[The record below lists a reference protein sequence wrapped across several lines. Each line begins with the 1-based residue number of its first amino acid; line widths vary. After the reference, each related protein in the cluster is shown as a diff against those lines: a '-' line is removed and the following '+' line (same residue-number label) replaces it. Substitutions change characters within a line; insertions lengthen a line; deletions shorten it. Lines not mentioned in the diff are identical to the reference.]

1 MLYDFQQIRCVEID
15 HVIVGH
21 KVTAKDQVDGGKSQ
35 QLRFVGDIL
44 DESNGPQL
52 PELYT

>member
-1 MLYDFQQIRCVEID
+1 M
-15 HVIVGH
+15 IVGQNLEGTVRH
-21 KVTAKDQVDGGKSQ
+21 KVTAKDQVDGGSQ

-44 DESNGPQL
+44 DESNGLQL

>member
-1 MLYDFQQIRCVEID
+1 M
-15 HVIVGH
+15 IVGQNLEGKVRH